1 MDKIGGGEMAGGSSV
16 ALCSTRKWALGWGF
30 ESGHSVKDVL
40 VE

>member
-1 MDKIGGGEMAGGSSV
+1 MAGGSSV
-16 ALCSTRKWALGWGF
+16 ALHSARKGGGRWV